1 MSEREQHAEGRPPD
15 DRMPEAGPTSRRP
28 RVLILVGVAGVLVA
42 VALLYARAEHR
53 KNHVALSDAPRPVT
67 VIDAQGTSFRPLR
80 SYVGNTEAWTS
91 ARVGPQ
97 YVSAYVG
104 TVLVRPGA
112 RVLLGQVLATLD
124 CRNASAASREMAARA
139 ASLEARQTAAEHES
153 KRTDELT
160 AGGFASANE
169 IEQLSSRAASEKA
182 DVESLKASLV
192 SRKIEVDDC
201 ILRAPFAGEVA
212 ERYVDPG
219 AYLRPGEPVALV
231 LDRTTVRITA
241 DAPETDFAVV
251 APGTPVEVVIE
262 ATGAKLDL
270 RISRRAPNADA
281 VTRTVHFE
289 VDAPNAEHLLPVGAT
304 ARVSLHVGAPRAAV
318 RVPLRAATMRGE
330 QATVFI
336 IENGKAKRV
345 TAQVEGELGGDLYLE
360 PSLAAGSKVVL
371 EGRALI
377 TDGDP
382 VTATP

>member
-1 MSEREQHAEGRPPD
+1 
-15 DRMPEAGPTSRRP
+15 
-28 RVLILVGVAGVLVA
+28 VLILVGVAVVLLA
-42 VALLYARAEHR
+42 ITLLYIRAER
-53 KNHVALSDAPRPVT
+53 RRNHVALSDAPRPVT
-67 VIDAQGTSFRPLR
+67 VTTAEGTTFRSLR
-80 SYVGNTEAWTS
+80 SYVGNTEAWNS

-112 RVLLGQVLATLD
+112 KVKMGQVLATLD

-182 DVESLKASLV
+182 EVESLKASLV

-201 ILRAPFAGEVA
+201 ILRAPFNGEVA

-231 LDRTTVRITA
+231 LDRNTVRVTA
-241 DAPETDFAVV
+241 DAPETDFGVV
-251 APGTPVEVVIE
+251 APGTPVEVEIA
-262 ATGAKLDL
+262 ATGAKLEL
-270 RISRRAPNADA
+270 HISRRAPNADA

-289 VDAPNAEHLLPVGAT
+289 VDAPNPEQTVPEATNGPDAARRLPVGAT
-304 ARVSLHVGAPRAAV
+304 ARVSLHVGEARPAV
-318 RVPLRAATMRGE
+318 RVPLRAATVRGDK
-330 QATVFI
+330 ATVFVV
-336 IENGKAKRV
+336 EDGKAKRV
-345 TAQVEGELGGDLYLE
+345 TALVEGELGGELYLE
-360 PSLAAGSKVVL
+360 PTLKPGSKVVL
-371 EGRALI
+371 EGRALLAE
-377 TDGDP
+377 GDA
-382 VTATP
+382 VTAKAAP

>member
-1 MSEREQHAEGRPPD
+1 
-15 DRMPEAGPTSRRP
+15 
-28 RVLILVGVAGVLVA
+28 
-42 VALLYARAEHR
+42 
-53 KNHVALSDAPRPVT
+53 
-67 VIDAQGTSFRPLR
+67 
-80 SYVGNTEAWTS
+80 
-91 ARVGPQ
+91 
-97 YVSAYVG
+97 
-104 TVLVRPGA
+104 
-112 RVLLGQVLATLD
+112 LATLD

-231 LDRTTVRITA
+231 LDRNTVRITA
-241 DAPETDFAVV
+241 DAPETDFTVV

-270 RISRRAPNADA
+270 HISRRAPNADA

-304 ARVSLHVGAPRAAV
+304 ARVSMHVGEPRAAV
-318 RVPLRAATMRGE
+318 RVPLRAATVRGE
-330 QATVFI
+330 KASVFVV
-336 IENGKAKRV
+336 ENGKAKRV
-345 TAQVEGELGGDLYLE
+345 TAQVEGELGGDLYLD

-371 EGRALI
+371 EGRALLD
-377 TDGDP
+377 DGDA
-382 VTATP
+382 VKATP